1 MHILDF
7 TAEEIAAAL
16 AAEKETEESLGK
28 QQEQLNTR
36 LRELNTQRSELEKKL
51 RDTTRR
57 REMFEVVKAICE
69 PFPEEIWK
77 LRTTIAEK
85 EAKSR
90 KTDSKRKAAQLSDE
104 AANLKKELL
113 AKCPHHFVVNAEGYK
128 AYPNSS
134 DEDRSEPG
142 ERFCAVCNHH
152 EREYATWAGGEGGW
166 KKLVEAA
173 HRSWAPGTREKIDEL
188 RKKYQAITDFREFLL
203 HFTPHY
209 AVELLEKRRSQ
220 PTT

>member
-16 AAEKETEESLGK
+16 DAERDSEKSLGEE
-28 QQEQLNTR
+28 QNQLNAR
-36 LRELNTQRSELEKKL
+36 LRELTAQRGELEKKA
-51 RDTTRR
+51 RDATRR
-57 REMFEVVKAICE
+57 REMFEVVQAICT
-69 PFPEEIWK
+69 PFPEEIWE

-90 KTDSKRKAAQLSDE
+90 KTDSKREAAQLSDE

-113 AKCPHHFVVNAEGYK
+113 AKCPHHYAINAEGYK

-152 EREYATWAGGEGGW
+152 EREYATWAGGEGGY
-166 KKLVEAA
+166 KQLVEAE
-173 HRSWAPGTREKIDEL
+173 HRVWAVGTREKIDEL
-188 RKKYQAITDFREFLL
+188 RKKYQAITDFRELLL
-203 HFTPHY
+203 HFTPRY
-209 AVELLEKRRSQ
+209 AIELLEKRRNP

>member
-7 TAEEIAAAL
+7 TKEEISAAL
-16 AAEKETEESLGK
+16 TAEKEAEESLGK
-28 QQEQLNTR
+28 QQKQLNER
-36 LRELNTQRSELEKKL
+36 LRELTAQRSELEKKA
-51 RDTTRR
+51 RDTKRQ
-57 REMFEVVKAICE
+57 REMLEIVQAIRE

-85 EAKSR
+85 ETKAR
-90 KTDSKRKAAQLSDE
+90 KTDSKRKATQLNLE
-104 AANLKKELL
+104 VTNLKKELL
-113 AKCPHHFVVNAEGYK
+113 AKCPHHFVIRAEGYK

-134 DEDRSEPG
+134 DEDRSEPE

-152 EREYATWAGGEGGW
+152 EREYATWAGGEAGW

-173 HRSWAPGTREKIDEL
+173 HRVWANGTREKINEL
-188 RKKYQAITDFREFLL
+188 RKTYQAITDFREFLL
-203 HFTPHY
+203 HFTPHN
-209 AVELLEKRRSQ
+209 AVVLLEKRRNP